1 MWPRYLLAMY
11 PELCRFIARLPQAP
25 VATARLAV
33 LNNLAAYIRAEAAV
47 GRAVNVNFIC
57 THNSRRSQ
65 LAQVWAQTAAC
76 FYGIRAN
83 SYSGGVAV
91 TAFDERAVAALSGV
105 GFKISKKDSHANP
118 RYEIRFASDA
128 PPILAWSKLY
138 DDPANPRNGFAAVM
152 TCAGA
157 DENCPFIP
165 GAGVRIPLR
174 YDDPKEFDGTAREAA
189 MYAARSQQIAA
200 EMFYVFA
207 LINKK

>member
-1 MWPRYLLAMY
+1 MY
-11 PELCRFIARLPQAP
+11 AELSRFIAGLSQAP

-33 LNNLAAYIRAEAAV
+33 LNNLAAYIRAKAISGAAV
-47 GRAVNVNFIC
+47 NLNFIC

-65 LAQVWAQTAAC
+65 LAQVWAQAAAY

-105 GFKISKKDSHANP
+105 GFKINKRDSQANP

-138 DDPANPRNGFAAVM
+138 DDPANPRDGFAAVM

-174 YDDPKEFDGTAREAA
+174 YADPKEFDGTARETA
-189 MYAARSQQIAA
+189 MYAARSQQIAT
-200 EMFYVFA
+200 EMFYVFSQV
-207 LINKK
+207 NRQ